1 VLLAADCKPLARPS
15 RPLLSSFYRTMPL
28 PNAARGNPT
37 SVDTTGRVVPKASDN
52 PYEFRMV
59 QDDTGGAEFSA
70 GKMMSAQAASLNAPD
85 SMGFDFQYGDA
96 AYEAAMEASGTGMLG
111 YTGYEGKNYETD
123 VTDIDDRL
131 DDIKFLHGPFV
142 ERSPAGGWPMKYA
155 LLGEFNPTMSSVI
168 GTTTGYVCKYDKD
181 QAPDTVT
188 QQYEKAAIPDTAA
201 QQWSMTKEPESR
213 SIGAFYKGKQTVV
226 EPAPR
231 KPPPT
236 RYQSYT
242 PKPPAPDP
250 PIDCSMRPNRQN
262 ESVIHPDPAW
272 GYTGHEC
279 SHRFDHGDEDLSM
292 ASRIAKR
299 RQQSIERRFN
309 DSPDKLKLIQA
320 QQDAMRNSPQPE
332 IGWGAFPPKGLYKG
346 QNTDLQASQVAG
358 PNNGQISSAKLY
370 ASNGN

>member
-1 VLLAADCKPLARPS
+1 MSGIAAR
-15 RPLLSSFYRTMPL
+15 
-28 PNAARGNPT
+28 AARGNPT
-37 SVDTTGRVVPKASDN
+37 SKESTGRVVPKASDN

-59 QDDTGGAEFSA
+59 QDDTGGAEFSS

-96 AYEAAMEASGTGMLG
+96 AYEAAMEATGTGMLG
-111 YTGYEGKNYETD
+111 FTGYEGKDYETD

-142 ERSPAGGWPMKYA
+142 ERSPNGGWPMKYA

-168 GTTTGYVCKYDKD
+168 GTTTGYVCKYDKEA
-181 QAPDTVT
+181 APDAVS
-188 QQYEKAAIPDTAA
+188 QQYSKASIPDTAA
-201 QQWSMTKEPESR
+201 QQWAMAKQPESR
-213 SIGAFYKGKQTVV
+213 SIGSFYAGKQTVV

-231 KPPPT
+231 NPPPT

-242 PKPPAPDP
+242 PKPKAPEP
-250 PIDCSMRPNRQN
+250 PMDCSMRPNRQN
-262 ESVIHPDPAW
+262 ESVKHPDPAW
-272 GYTGHEC
+272 GYTGHQAA
-279 SHRFDHGDEDLSM
+279 HRFDNGDEDISM

-309 DSPDKLKLIQA
+309 DSPDKKKLI
-320 QQDAMRNSPQPE
+320 DAERKNQSLKPA
-332 IGWGAFPPKGLYKG
+332 IGWSNFPPKGLSPGKD
-346 QNTDLQASQVAG
+346 TDLMASQVQG

-370 ASNGN
+370 QSNGN

>member
-1 VLLAADCKPLARPS
+1 MAV
-15 RPLLSSFYRTMPL
+15 
-28 PNAARGNPT
+28 
-37 SVDTTGRVVPKASDN
+37 SVDSTGREVPAASSD
-52 PYEFRMV
+52 PYQMRIV
-59 QDDTGGAEFSA
+59 ADSTGMAEMSA
-70 GKMMSAQAASLNAPD
+70 GKMMTAQQASLNAPD

-155 LLGEFNPTMSSVI
+155 LLGEFNPTMASVI
-168 GTTTGYVCKYDKD
+168 GTKTGYGAKYDKE
-181 QAPDTVT
+181 QAPDVVT
-188 QQYEKAAIPDTAA
+188 QKYATTAVPDTAA
-201 QQWSMTKEPESR
+201 QQWQMAKEPESR
-213 SIGAFYKGKQTVV
+213 NIGSFYAGKQTVV

-242 PKPPAPDP
+242 PKPPAPEP
-250 PIDCSMRPNRQN
+250 PIDCSMRPNRQG
-262 ESVIHPDPAW
+262 ESPLHPDPAW
-272 GYTGHEC
+272 GYTGHE
-279 SHRFDHGDEDLSM
+279 SAHRFDAGDEDLSM

-299 RQQSIERRFN
+299 RKESIERRFN
-309 DSPDKLKLIQA
+309 DSPDKKKLTAAAASQA
-320 QQDAMRNSPQPE
+320 ASGGPSAGKFVH
-332 IGWGAFPPKGLYKG
+332 GWDAFPPKGLYKSKD
-346 QNTDLQASQVAG
+346 TDLQASQVSG

>member
-1 VLLAADCKPLARPS
+1 
-15 RPLLSSFYRTMPL
+15 MP
-28 PNAARGNPT
+28 PAAARGSAA
-37 SVDTTGRVVPKASDN
+37 SVDSTGRVVPKSNGD
-52 PYEFRMV
+52 PYQMRMV
-59 QDDTGGAEFSA
+59 EDSTGGAEFTA
-70 GKMMSAQAASLNAPD
+70 GKMMTRQQASLNAPD
-85 SMGFDFQYGDA
+85 SMGFDFAYGDA

-111 YTGYEGKNYETD
+111 YTGYEGKDYETD

-168 GTTTGYVCKYDKD
+168 GTKTGYGAHYDKE

-188 QQYEKAAIPDTAA
+188 QKYGTAATPDTAA
-201 QQWSMTKEPESR
+201 QQWAMPKVPESR
-213 SIGAFYKGKQTVV
+213 NIGAFYKGKEAAV
-226 EPAPR
+226 EPAR
-231 KPPPT
+231 RCPPPT
-236 RYQSYT
+236 RYQAYT
-242 PKPPAPDP
+242 PKPKAPDP

-262 ESVIHPDPAW
+262 ESVAHPDPAW
-272 GYTGHEC
+272 GYTGHYAA
-279 SHRFDHGDEDLSM
+279 HRVDNGDEDFSM

-309 DSPDKLKLIQA
+309 TSPDQVKLREA
-320 QQDAMRNSPQPE
+320 QKILDGKSPMSEFPH
-332 IGWGAFPPKGLYKG
+332 GWSSFPPKGLYVAKD
-346 QNTDLQASQVAG
+346 TDLQAAQVSG

>member
-1 VLLAADCKPLARPS
+1 
-15 RPLLSSFYRTMPL
+15 MP
-28 PNAARGNPT
+28 PAAARGHVSMESAGRDIPKF
-37 SVDTTGRVVPKASDN
+37 SGDAYQFRQVEDSTG
-52 PYEFRMV
+52 M
-59 QDDTGGAEFSA
+59 AEMSA
-70 GKMMSAQAASLNAPD
+70 GKMMTRQQASLHAPD
-85 SMGFDFQYGDA
+85 SMGFDFAYGDA
-96 AYEAAMEASGTGMLG
+96 AYEAAMDASGQGMMG

-168 GTTTGYVCKYDKD
+168 GTKTGYGAHYSKEA
-181 QAPDTVT
+181 APDEVSEV
-188 QQYEKAAIPDTAA
+188 YNKAWVPDTAA
-201 QQWSMTKEPESR
+201 QQWAMPKVPESR
-213 SIGAFYKGKQTVV
+213 SIGSFYQGKQTVT
-226 EPAPR
+226 EPAR
-231 KPPPT
+231 RVPPPT

-262 ESVIHPDPAW
+262 ESVKHPDPAW
-272 GYTGHEC
+272 GYTGHEAA
-279 SHRFDHGDEDLSM
+279 HRIDNGDEELSM

-309 DSPDKLKLIQA
+309 DTPDRKKLVMAQEALNKLA
-320 QQDAMRNSPQPE
+320 ESKPKQDF
-332 IGWGAFPPKGLYKG
+332 GWTAFPPKGLYVA
-346 QNTDLQASQVAG
+346 QNTDLQPSQISG

-370 ASNGN
+370 ASSGN

>member
-1 VLLAADCKPLARPS
+1 MPLA
-15 RPLLSSFYRTMPL
+15 
-28 PNAARGNPT
+28 AARGQAT
-37 SVDTTGRVVPKASDN
+37 SVDSTGWVAPPASDD
-52 PYEFRMV
+52 PYQFRMV
-59 QDDTGGAEFSA
+59 KDDTEGAEFSA
-70 GKMMSAQAASLNAPD
+70 GKLMSKQAASLNAPD

-96 AYEAAMEASGTGMLG
+96 AYEAAMDASGQGMLG
-111 YTGYEGKNYETD
+111 YTGYEGKTYETD

-168 GTTTGYVCKYDKD
+168 GTKTGYGAHYDKEA
-181 QAPDTVT
+181 APDKVT
-188 QQYEKAAIPDTAA
+188 QKYAGASVPDTAA
-201 QQWSMTKEPESR
+201 QQWAMPKVPESR
-213 SIGAFYKGKQTVV
+213 NIGAFYSGKETVV
-226 EPAPR
+226 DPAPR

-242 PKPPAPDP
+242 PAPPKPDP

-262 ESVIHPDPAW
+262 ESVKHPDPAW

-279 SHRFDHGDEDLSM
+279 SHRYDNGDEDLSM

-309 DSPDKLKLIQA
+309 DSPDKKKLM
-320 QQDAMRNSPQPE
+320 DAGMTSVPIGVAPPQTTF
-332 IGWGAFPPKGLYKG
+332 GWGAFPPKGLYTA
-346 QNTDLQASQVAG
+346 QNTDLQASQLAG